1 MMRVRS
7 HCQHVEWEAWKFC
20 IFRFAVCWELQR
32 DRHRHNKQLTCLQDG
47 YFTLASDWAF
57 RSLSVPLDLLL
68 EVCLL
73 HWVITLGAYWRV
85 WWSWVLHMLAFLV
98 QVTGG
103 HSVQRK
109 LTYQTWFLGFPNI
122 VKSCSG
128 RRCVQVGSDPFAQ
141 SRSMAKSSLTE
152 TRISYAGLGV
162 NYTHLTEAA
171 LASWAVW
178 LPHRKEKWLFILHL
192 IKCHV
197 FPNVQYWCWSRERQ
211 LAEVIVGSCFEWNH
225 VFIWIKVGFMP
236 AVEL

>member
-1 MMRVRS
+1 MGRAWGGARGILGTSFRCKVVSTSRLHARYTGFFCPYMRLRQMMMRVRS

-20 IFRFAVCWELQR
+20 IFQFAVCWELQR

-85 WWSWVLHMLAFLV
+85 RWSWVLHMLAFLV

-141 SRSMAKSSLTE
+141 SHSMAKSS
-152 TRISYAGLGV
+152 
-162 NYTHLTEAA
+162 H
-171 LASWAVW
+171 
-178 LPHRKEKWLFILHL
+178 
-192 IKCHV
+192 
-197 FPNVQYWCWSRERQ
+197 
-211 LAEVIVGSCFEWNH
+211 
-225 VFIWIKVGFMP
+225 
-236 AVEL
+236 